1 MDQNQQIYSSHSGG
15 ATQIRII
22 PQKRSQSRPIA
33 VPIVAV
39 RANKDVSI
47 IFSTSNS
54 SLDNHYGPSLG
65 PCPGQLDRNFFLYF
79 KIKTLTFLNSS
90 PNCILG
96 RD

>member
-1 MDQNQQIYSSHSGG
+1 MTLEFDLMWPFLDRNRAQKMDQNQNQQIFSSHSGG

-47 IFSTSNS
+47 VFSTSA
-54 SLDNHYGPSLG
+54 PS
-65 PCPGQLDRNFFLYF
+65 F
-79 KIKTLTFLNSS
+79 
-90 PNCILG
+90 
-96 RD
+96 